1 MMSCVV
7 FVCLWKVMASLSAK
21 MALFCARVSI
31 PVLCIWWV
39 MIHACACC
47 IGGMLV
53 GLSVLVS
60 GCVSKC
66 VVGCVLCR

>member
-31 PVLCIWWV
+31 PVLCIWW
-39 MIHACACC
+39 ACACWYW
-47 IGGMLV
+47 
-53 GLSVLVS
+53 
-60 GCVSKC
+60 
-66 VVGCVLCR
+66 